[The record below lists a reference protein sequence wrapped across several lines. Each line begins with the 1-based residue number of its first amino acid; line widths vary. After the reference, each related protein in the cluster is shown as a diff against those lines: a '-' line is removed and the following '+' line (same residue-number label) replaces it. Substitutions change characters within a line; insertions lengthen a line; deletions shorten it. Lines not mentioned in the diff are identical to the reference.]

1 MKRFRIVTSIA
12 VVSMLMLAVAPA
24 VFAVELQN
32 PLGSVNDPRIII
44 GNIIRAVLG
53 IIGSIA
59 LAIFILGGFYWVTSA
74 GSEEKVTKGKNMIM
88 WATFGLA
95 VIFFAYAI
103 VTFVVGAITGVGGD
117 GGSEIP
123 SGGGQQIPGGGGNPI

>member
-1 MKRFRIVTSIA
+1 MKRFHIVTSIA

-32 PLGSVNDPRIII
+32 PIGVNDPRIII

-117 GGSEIP
+117 GGSGEIQNPSGEIP
-123 SGGGQQIPGGGGNPI
+123 TD

>member
-1 MKRFRIVTSIA
+1 MKRFRIIASIA
-12 VVSMLMLAVAPA
+12 VVGMLMLAVAPA

-32 PLGSVNDPRIII
+32 PLGDKPENSDPRIII
-44 GNIIRAVLG
+44 GNIIRAALG

-103 VTFVVGAITGVGGD
+103 VTFVVGAI
-117 GGSEIP
+117 I
-123 SGGGQQIPGGGGNPI
+123 GGGQPGPTMPGESTTDGGD

>member
-12 VVSMLMLAVAPA
+12 VVSMVMLAVAPA
-24 VFAVELQN
+24 VFAVELTN
-32 PLGSVNDPRIII
+32 PIGVDDPRIII
-44 GNIIRAVLG
+44 GNIIRALLG
-53 IIGSIA
+53 ITGSIA

-103 VTFVVGAITGVGGD
+103 VTFVVGAITGSD
-117 GGSEIP
+117 GQGTGSGQNPEG
-123 SGGGQQIPGGGGNPI
+123 SGQNPG

>member
-12 VVSMLMLAVAPA
+12 VVSMVMLAVAPA
-24 VFAVELQN
+24 VFAVELTN
-32 PLGSVNDPRIII
+32 PIGVDDPRIII
-44 GNIIRAVLG
+44 GNIIRALLG

-103 VTFVVGAITGVGGD
+103 VTFVVGAITGSD
-117 GGSEIP
+117 GQGTGSGQNPEG
-123 SGGGQQIPGGGGNPI
+123 SGQNPG

>member
-1 MKRFRIVTSIA
+1 MKRFRIIAFVA
-12 VVSMLMLAVAPA
+12 VVSTLMLAVAPA

-32 PLGSVNDPRIII
+32 PIGINDPRVII
-44 GNIIRAVLG
+44 GNIIRAILG
-53 IIGSIA
+53 LVGSIA

-74 GSEEKVTKGKNMIM
+74 GSEEKITKCKNMIM

-103 VTFVVGAITGVGGD
+103 VTFVVGAITGVGDGSN
-117 GGSEIP
+117 GGSGVIKNP
-123 SGGGQQIPGGGGNPI
+123 AGQTQN